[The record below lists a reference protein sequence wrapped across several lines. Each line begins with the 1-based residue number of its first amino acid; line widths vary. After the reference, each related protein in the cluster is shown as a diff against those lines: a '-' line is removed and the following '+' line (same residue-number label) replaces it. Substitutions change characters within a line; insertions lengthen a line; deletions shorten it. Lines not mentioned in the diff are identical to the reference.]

1 MFGYYPRIKK
11 MKTLKTKIYLVEET
25 ETETE
30 TEIDK

>member
-1 MFGYYPRIKK
+1 MLGYYPGIKG

-30 TEIDK
+30 K

>member
-11 MKTLKTKIYLVEET
+11 MKTLKIKIYLVEET

-30 TEIDK
+30 IDK